1 MGPGIRDPG
10 CPIRGPI
17 GPIPCCLIRRTIIRR
32 IHIIKKSQQ
41 APFAVNY
48 FKDGSHRHPSH
59 KNQQLK
65 RPKQREITVKLYVIF
80 QIKATVEFLFC
91 DFVHLIYN
99 FA

>member
-1 MGPGIRDPG
+1 
-10 CPIRGPI
+10 
-17 GPIPCCLIRRTIIRR
+17 
-32 IHIIKKSQQ
+32 
-41 APFAVNY
+41 VNY

-99 FA
+99 YSMNLYKIME